1 MAKTRVYE
9 LARDLGVES
18 KEVLER
24 AVDLGIDVKTAS
36 SGLDEE
42 SAGLLRLAFEETTSD
57 AEQAAEP
64 GAAEPETSPAPE
76 PAAATPQPE
85 PAAEQPEPAAEQPE
99 PATEQPEPATEPA
112 ATTPAPA
119 VEEAPAG
126 PIPLQVQEGLTVK
139 EFADLM
145 NRGVGGVVKAL
156 MELGELAAAN
166 APVPLGAIE
175 PLAAQFGYEAT
186 VTAAPEV
193 VEEAPAQP
201 VRPTYEDDEADLR
214 PRPPVVTVMGHVDHG
229 KTKLLDVIRSANVV
243 AGEAGGITQHI
254 GAYQVDRGDDRR
266 ITFIDTPGHEA
277 FTALRARGAN
287 VTDIVVL
294 VVAADDGVM
303 PQTAEA
309 ISHARAAGVP
319 MIVAI
324 NKIDLDAADPYAVRA
339 QLTEHEV
346 VVEELGGEVVSVE
359 VSALENLGIDDLL
372 EAIDLVAELEELRAN
387 PEAAGSGVV
396 IEAQLDKG
404 RGAVATVI
412 VLRGTLRVGDSLV
425 AGHVSGRVRA
435 MFDENGKQVKEA
447 GPSTPVLMMGWAEVP
462 TAGDFFEV
470 VEDDKTARSAAQDR
484 LDEMRSE
491 ELVVPSAQERL
502 TQLLEQLRAADVTE
516 LRVIVKADAHGSL
529 EAIRDA
535 IRKIGR
541 EDAKVEIIHA
551 AVGGITENDIVL
563 AEASEGVVFGFN
575 VRPDGP
581 ARRAAEQKGVEVRT
595 YRIIYELLEDVE
607 AMLVGQL
614 APEELEVL
622 LGAAEVRATFRAPR
636 YGMVAGCY
644 VTEGEMVRNARVRLV
659 RDGVVVYDGRIG
671 SLRRFK
677 EDVPRVATGF
687 ECGIGL
693 ENFRDVKEG
702 DVLES
707 YEVRE
712 VART

>member
-18 KEVLER
+18 KDVLER
-24 AVDLGIDVKTAS
+24 ALELDIEVKTAS
-36 SGLDEE
+36 SGLDEDAE
-42 SAGLLRLAFEETTSD
+42 ALIRLAFED
-57 AEQAAEP
+57 AGGTANGEVAVAEP
-64 GAAEPETSPAPE
+64 PTAEEPAPQPAPE
-76 PAAATPQPE
+76 PATSPAAADE
-85 PAAEQPEPAAEQPE
+85 PAAAPVEEAGQAPAAEAADAVADAVADADADAE
-99 PATEQPEPATEPA
+99 PGGLISLE
-112 ATTPAPA
+112 
-119 VEEAPAG
+119 VM
-126 PIPLQVQEGLTVK
+126 EGITVK
-139 EFADLM
+139 DLADQM
-145 NRGVGGVVKAL
+145 KRGVGGLVKAL
-156 MELGELAAAN
+156 MEMGEMASAN
-166 APVPLGAIE
+166 APVPPGAL
-175 PLAAQFGYEAT
+175 PALAEQFGYV
-186 VTAAPEV
+186 VTEVAAPEV
-193 VEEAPAQP
+193 EEEAPAPPERP
-201 VRPTYEDDEADLR
+201 VYEDDEADLR
-214 PRPPVVTVMGHVDHG
+214 PRAPVVTVMGHVDHG
-229 KTKLLDVIRSANVV
+229 KTQLLDTIREANVV

-254 GAYQVDRGDDRR
+254 GAYQVERAGGGRL
-266 ITFIDTPGHEA
+266 TFIDTPGHEA

-287 VTDIVVL
+287 VTDIVIL

-319 MIVAI
+319 MVVAI
-324 NKIDLDAADPYAVRA
+324 NKIDLAAADPHKVRA

-346 VVEELGGEVVSVE
+346 VVEELGGDVVSVE

-372 EAIDLVAELEELRAN
+372 EAVDLVAELEELRAN
-387 PEAAGSGVV
+387 PEAPGSGVV

-404 RGAVATVI
+404 RGPVATVI

-425 AGHVSGRVRA
+425 AGAVAGRVRA
-435 MFDENGKQVKEA
+435 MFDENGEQVKEA
-447 GPSTPVLMMGWAEVP
+447 GPSTPVLTMGWSEVP
-462 TAGDFFEV
+462 TAGDWFEV
-470 VEDDKTARSAAQDR
+470 AADDKEARNIAQQR
-484 LDEMRSE
+484 LDEMRAT
-491 ELVVPSAQERL
+491 ELVVPTAQERL
-502 TQLLEQLRAADVTE
+502 TQLLEQLRADDVTE
-516 LRVIVKADAHGSL
+516 LRIIIKADAHGSL

-535 IRKIGR
+535 VRKIGR
-541 EDAKVEIIHA
+541 EDATVEVIHA

-563 AEASEGVVFGFN
+563 AEASEALVFGFN

-581 ARRAAEQKGVEVRT
+581 ARRAAEQKGVELRT
-595 YRIIYELLEDVE
+595 YRIIYELLDDVE
-607 AMLVGQL
+607 AILVGQL
-614 APEELEVL
+614 APEEQESL

-659 RDGVVVYDGRIG
+659 RDGVVVYDGKIG

-677 EDVPRVATGF
+677 EDVPRVASGF